1 MLPVHL
7 LTTQREQG
15 MSFLDGMSDQEAF
28 FRLIMVSKNI
38 GTSADLELL
47 RKHQNKSMGD
57 FFDLL
62 KPKTGYFRTPV
73 VEAFLKFIGGEGSV
87 GNLLSR
93 LIYISNQ
100 PAGLN
105 WKHFNIQDGLHL
117 IECIRTQG
125 DESLRRLASGICRHS
140 FDKAVDS
147 AKRYTEFVDST
158 SFETLYTV
166 TLEANWLGTYMEEYS
181 LLTTS
186 DDKTRD
192 TFATF
197 SLAAIMDNP
206 LHTMEH
212 EMNRIKQIHCDAFNT
227 NYLNTGIF
235 TKLTIQANGSDIVS
249 IPLKSEFRDGVDNP
263 QDFCADRRTAI
274 NARGS
279 AGYELNLDAVEV
291 LGGTSKELREI
302 AKAMPR
308 HIAMRVRGLALED
321 ALGL

>member
-1 MLPVHL
+1 MN
-7 LTTQREQG
+7 
-15 MSFLDGMSDQEAF
+15 FLEGMSDQEAF
-28 FRLIMVSKNI
+28 FRLIMISKNI
-38 GTSADLELL
+38 GSSADLNLL
-47 RKHQNKSMGD
+47 CKHQNKSTGD

-73 VEAFLKFIGGEGSV
+73 VELFLKFIGADGSV
-87 GNLLSR
+87 ANLMSR
-93 LIYISNQ
+93 LIFIVNQ
-100 PAGLN
+100 PAGEL
-105 WKHFNIQDGLHL
+105 WKNINKTGGTDLV
-117 IECIRTQG
+117 ECIRKEG
-125 DESLRRLASGICRHS
+125 DESLRRLASGICRYS
-140 FDKAVDS
+140 FDKAVES
-147 AKRYTEFVDST
+147 AKTYTKFAESSD
-158 SFETLYTV
+158 FETLYTV

-206 LHTMEH
+206 LLTMEH
-212 EMNRIKQIHCDAFNT
+212 EMNRIKKIHCDTFNT

-235 TKLTIQANGSDIVS
+235 TKLTIQANGSDIFS
-249 IPLKSEFRDGVDNP
+249 IPLKSEYRDGIDNP
-263 QDFCADRRTAI
+263 QDFDADRRTAI

-279 AGYELNLDAVEV
+279 AGYEVDLNAVEI

-302 AKAMPR
+302 AKTMPR
-308 HIAMRVRGLALED
+308 HIAMKMRGVALED